1 MAYQMIIP
9 NAVQKQIKKLP
20 KDIQDDILDCLI
32 KLQINP
38 QPSGYLKMKNTEGY
52 RIRMG
57 DYRILYDI
65 DDQAQKIKLRK
76 IGHRRDIYK

>member
-1 MAYQMIIP
+1 MTYQIIIP
-9 NAVQKQIKKLP
+9 NSVQKQIKKLS
-20 KDIQDDILDCLI
+20 KTIQDDIFECLV
-32 KLQINP
+32 KMQTNP
-38 QPSGYLKMKNTEGY
+38 RPSGYLKMKNTEGY
-52 RIRMG
+52 RIRLG

>member
-1 MAYQMIIP
+1 
-9 NAVQKQIKKLP
+9 
-20 KDIQDDILDCLI
+20 
-32 KLQINP
+32 
-38 QPSGYLKMKNTEGY
+38 MKNTEGY